1 MTVAKVGRSA
11 LWIASKNCFRLF
23 VSLDRDVTKF
33 GARFFTW
40 ISIIWI
46 CKNLSEPK
54 WIQKKTKWIY
64 TNKYTNIWKTRYE
77 YKLSNIIPYDFIWN
91 CLNLYESIHINHYE
105 SVWIY
110 LNLESGFTPIPSI
123 QIQKIDVN
131 LNKAIRIYLK
141 LYENVWIVWLYRN
154 LADSWS
160 YMNLYDTDKLINLRE
175 SVIL

>member
-1 MTVAKVGRSA
+1 M
-11 LWIASKNCFRLF
+11 N
-23 VSLDRDVTKF
+23 TK
-33 GARFFTW
+33 
-40 ISIIWI
+40 
-46 CKNLSEPK
+46 KP
-54 WIQKKTKWIY
+54 KWIY

-141 LYENVWIVWLYRN
+141 LYENVLIVWLYRN